1 MFPILFLVLLV
12 GVLAMRVYFMI
23 RVRQAGERLMPD
35 REAVRREG
43 AVAFAVRVVLFVL
56 LLAFLVLY
64 LLDVPWLRALAVP
77 LPGWLRWGGFFVGL
91 ASLAF
96 WTWVQVVLG
105 KQWSAQLQVRETHQ
119 LVTSGPYARVRHPL
133 YTAMF
138 GYGIGLALV
147 TAHWVFV
154 GLALLVIGGTALRVP
169 REEQMMIEEFGEAYR
184 AYMKRTGR
192 FWPPLR

>member
-1 MFPILFLVLLV
+1 MFHILFLVLLV

-43 AVAFAVRVVLFVL
+43 QGVFAARVVLFVL
-56 LLAFLVLY
+56 LIAFLVLY

-77 LPGWLRWGGFFVGL
+77 FPGWLRWLGFFVGL
-91 ASLAF
+91 GSLAF

-138 GYGIGLALV
+138 GYGIGVALV
-147 TAHWVFV
+147 TAHWVFI
-154 GLALLVIGGTALRVP
+154 GLALLVIGGTAVRVP

>member
-1 MFPILFLVLLV
+1 MFRILFLILFG

-43 AVAFAVRVVLFVL
+43 RGIFAARVGLFL
-56 LLAFLVLY
+56 MLIAFLGLY
-64 LLDVPWLRALAVP
+64 LLDVPWLRVLSVP
-77 LPGWLRWGGFFVGL
+77 FPGWLRWLGFGVGL

-96 WTWVQVVLG
+96 WTRVQVELG

-133 YTAMF
+133 YAAMF
-138 GYGIGLALV
+138 GYGIGVALV
-147 TAHWVFV
+147 TAHWVFI
-154 GLALLVIGGTALRVP
+154 GLALLVIGGGLVRVP

-184 AYMKRTGR
+184 VYMQGTGR
-192 FWPPLR
+192 FWPPRP